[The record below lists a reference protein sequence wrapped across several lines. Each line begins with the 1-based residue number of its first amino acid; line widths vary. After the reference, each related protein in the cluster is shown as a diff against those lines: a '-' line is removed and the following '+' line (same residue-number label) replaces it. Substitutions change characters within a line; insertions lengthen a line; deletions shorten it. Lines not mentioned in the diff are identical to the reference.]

1 VLKTLG
7 ITLSLLA
14 LLALVAAIAMLCH
27 GFVARA
33 QMKRYQQIH
42 ADTPT
47 KRKAANGL

>member
-1 VLKTLG
+1 MLKTLG

-33 QMKRYQQIH
+33 QMKRY
-42 ADTPT
+42 
-47 KRKAANGL
+47 KARRSDKPDNSTA